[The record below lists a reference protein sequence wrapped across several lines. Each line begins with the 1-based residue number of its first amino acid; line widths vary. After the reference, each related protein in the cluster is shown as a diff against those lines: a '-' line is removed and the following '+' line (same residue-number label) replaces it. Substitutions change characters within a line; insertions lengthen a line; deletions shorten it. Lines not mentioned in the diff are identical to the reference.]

1 MAHQSAP
8 ESDWRSQI
16 LEARKPVEAAVS
28 RYSTLAP
35 VYELWARVT
44 ESRPR
49 RRVLELAE
57 VRDGEAILEVAT
69 GTGAQLVSLAERN
82 QSGHTIGIE
91 LSDGMLA
98 QTRKRLQTAE
108 LTSVE
113 LVRGDALRLP
123 FDDDSFNLLV
133 NGYMLDLL
141 MREDIPRALAEF
153 KRVMRPSG
161 RLVLSNM
168 TKGERHRHR
177 VWDWLYARGLNLTAN
192 CRGVLA
198 APVLA
203 ELGFAEIR
211 REYMTQMLFPTE
223 IVTARKPAPTDA
235 APTRSPI
242 SETSQRAS
250 PHG

>member
-8 ESDWRSQI
+8 ESDWRSEV
-16 LEARKPVEAAVS
+16 LEAQEPVEVAVS

-35 VYELWARVT
+35 VYELWARCT
-44 ESRPR
+44 ESGPR
-49 RRVLELAE
+49 RRVLKLADM
-57 VRDGEAILEVAT
+57 RDGEAILEVAT
-69 GTGAQLVSLAERN
+69 GTGAQLVSLAQRN
-82 QSGHTIGIE
+82 PSGRTVGIE

-98 QTRKRLQTAE
+98 QARKRLQAAG

-123 FDDDSFNLLV
+123 FDDDSFDLLV

-141 MREDIPRALAEF
+141 TREDIPRALAEF
-153 KRVMRPSG
+153 KRVMRPAG

-168 TKGERHRHR
+168 TKGERRRHR
-177 VWDWLYARGLNLTAN
+177 VWDWLYAHGINLTAN

-198 APVLA
+198 ALVLA
-203 ELGFAEIR
+203 ELGFSEIR

-223 IVTARKPAPTDA
+223 IVTARKPARRDDA
-235 APTRSPI
+235 PPPRSAT
-242 SETSQRAS
+242 SEA
-250 PHG
+250 